1 MYLYISLSLT
11 MLTRR
16 VLGLMLQK
24 SKASPFFGLTETP
37 FLLLIPLASGNTVS
51 PPLSTSEL
59 ISYTMTE
66 KRRLILCISFFTWLM
81 RKIIRILF
89 MVYIQIHKNSSNSLK
104 SVKVRLKFL
113 PNFIMDHLKRFS
125 VFCT

>member
-1 MYLYISLSLT
+1 
-11 MLTRR
+11 
-16 VLGLMLQK
+16 MLQK

-66 KRRLILCISFFTWLM
+66 KKKINIVYFFFYVADE
-81 RKIIRILF
+81 KD
-89 MVYIQIHKNSSNSLK
+89 YKD
-104 SVKVRLKFL
+104 
-113 PNFIMDHLKRFS
+113 FIYGLHTD
-125 VFCT
+125 T